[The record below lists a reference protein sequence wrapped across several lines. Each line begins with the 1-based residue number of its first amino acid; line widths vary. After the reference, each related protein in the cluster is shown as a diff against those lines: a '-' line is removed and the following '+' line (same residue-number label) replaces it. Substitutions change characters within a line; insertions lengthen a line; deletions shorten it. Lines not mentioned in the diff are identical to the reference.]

1 MLPFVETQ
9 TSEHYIREFSIN
21 TPEEE
26 FVWHR
31 DQEDRIIK
39 SLNDSNWYYQS
50 DNNLPILLESNKE
63 IFIPKGEYHRV
74 IKGSSN
80 LILQIKKL

>member
-1 MLPFVETQ
+1 MLPFIETQ